1 MDSAVYGKNA
11 KKNGRCPAVALV
23 NPRFPHNVGSAVR
36 AASCFGIGQ
45 VWFTGDRITMALD
58 QKRRL
63 PREERMKGYRDV
75 ELRHH
80 DEFFDQF
87 GPEVV
92 PVAVELRPN
101 AESLP
106 AFEHPENALYVFGP
120 EDGSLGQNY
129 LRHCHRFVV
138 IPTRHCVNLAAA
150 VYLVLYD
157 RITKM
162 NPNITIRDAIAE
174 NRRDLKGSFPPR
186 QEKDDNDDLDKQLGL
201 ASV

>member
-1 MDSAVYGKNA
+1 MI
-11 KKNGRCPAVALV
+11 
-23 NPRFPHNVGSAVR
+23 PHNVGSAVR
-36 AASCFGIGQ
+36 AASCFGVGQ

-58 QKRRL
+58 QKKRL
-63 PREERMKGYRDV
+63 PREEKGYRDV

-106 AFEHPENALYVFGP
+106 AFVHPENALYVFGP

-150 VYLVLYD
+150 VYLVLYA

-162 NPNITIRDAIAE
+162 NPNIRDAIAE
-174 NRRDLKGSFPPR
+174 NRRDF
-186 QEKDDNDDLDKQLGL
+186 NDDLDKQLGL
-201 ASV
+201 ASI